1 MLSRVYTGAVIGID
15 GLMMEVE
22 VDIASG
28 LPAFTTVGLPEASV
42 RESKERVKAAILNCG
57 YGFPDDRITV
67 NLAPAHIRKA
77 GTGFDL
83 PIAMGILAASGM
95 LPADDAARYVIL
107 GELALDGR
115 VKAVFGALSMALAA
129 KEAGFE
135 GILVPAEN
143 APEAAVVENLSV
155 YPVHTVSDAAAFLRK
170 EKDLFPEVC
179 RAAAAFEA
187 QDTPD
192 ADFSEVSGQ
201 MHVKRAMEIAAA
213 GKHNLLM
220 TGPPGSGKTMLA
232 RRFSGIIPPMRFDE
246 AMETTKVYSVAGM
259 LPENRALMTRRPFRA
274 PHHTISHA
282 GLIGGGSNPRPGEV
296 SLAHNGVLFLDELP
310 EFKKTVLEVMRQPLE
325 DREVTISR
333 ASMSITYPAAFTLI
347 AAMNPCPCGYLSD
360 PKRECLCSPS
370 QIQKYST
377 RMSGPLVDRIDL
389 HVEVPNVEYGDIA
402 GGKSAESSAAIRERV
417 IAAARIQE
425 KRYSRSAISSNA
437 EMGSR
442 HIRKYCVV
450 GDDSARILQRAMER
464 LGLSARAY
472 HRVLKIARTIAD
484 LAGEPGIGP
493 DHVLEAIQYRSLD
506 RKISGADRVYETVVP
521 YGTEKYSSA

>member
-1 MLSRVYTGAVIGID
+1 MGID

-83 PIAMGILAASGM
+83 PIAIGILAASGV
-95 LPADDAARYVIL
+95 LPGDDAARYVIL

-115 VKAVFGALSMALAA
+115 VKPVFGALPMALAA

-143 APEAAVVENLSV
+143 APEAAVVDNLSV
-155 YPVHTVSDAAAFLRK
+155 YPVHTVSDAVAFLRK
-170 EKDLFPEVC
+170 EKELFPEVC

-187 QDTPD
+187 EDAPD

-232 RRFSGIIPPMRFDE
+232 KRFPGIIPPMRFDE

-310 EFKKTVLEVMRQPLE
+310 EFKKTVLEVLRQPLE
-325 DREVTISR
+325 GRDVTISR

-370 QIQKYST
+370 QIQKYTS

-402 GGKSAESSAAIRERV
+402 NGKPAESSAAIRKRV

-425 KRYSRSAISSNA
+425 NRFPRSAISSNS

-442 HIRKYCVV
+442 HIRKYCDV
-450 GDDSARILQRAMER
+450 GDDSAHILQRAMEQ

-506 RKISGADRVYETVVP
+506 RKISGADRVYEAVAP